1 MTNLLSVQHLSY
13 KLGQKTILADF
24 NLDLRAGEL
33 LILTGPN
40 GSGKST
46 LAELIMGLK
55 QPSSGDI
62 LFLNQSILALNVTER
77 ARLGIALA
85 FQLPVAIRG
94 LKVKDVVANPKT
106 LAQVGLSE
114 DYLERQLDTTLSGGE
129 RKRIEI
135 ASVLS
140 RQAQL
145 YIFDEPEA
153 GIDLWSFDRL
163 VKIFQKLQKAQPTA
177 SILLISHQ
185 ERLFKIATR
194 VVNLADVSA
203 ESSYDSHS

>member
-1 MTNLLSVQHLSY
+1 MTDLLSVKHLSY
-13 KLGQKTILADF
+13 KLGQKVILSDF

-33 LILTGPN
+33 VVLTGPN

-62 LFLNQSILALNVTER
+62 FFHGQSILSLGVTRR

-94 LKVKDVVANPKT
+94 LKVKDVVVDPKM
-106 LAQVGLSE
+106 LAQVGLSD
-114 DYLERQLDTTLSGGE
+114 DYLERQLDATLSGGE

-135 ASVLS
+135 ASVLA
-140 RQAQL
+140 RPAQL
-145 YIFDEPEA
+145 YVFDEPEA

-163 VKIFQKLQKAQPTA
+163 IKIFQKLQKTQPEA
-177 SILLISHQ
+177 GLLLISHQ
-185 ERLFKIATR
+185 ARLFKIATR
-194 VVNLADVSA
+194 VVNLTAR
-203 ESSYDSHS
+203 